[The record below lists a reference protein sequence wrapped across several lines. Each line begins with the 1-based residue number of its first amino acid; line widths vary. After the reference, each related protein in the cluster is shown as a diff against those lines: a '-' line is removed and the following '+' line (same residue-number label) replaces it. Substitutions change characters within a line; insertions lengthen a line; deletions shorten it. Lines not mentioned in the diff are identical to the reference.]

1 MSPGHNLPTNRER
14 LAEEYADYIARGDLI
29 LARVFRH
36 GRTLRTDFRKWM
48 KERAENYGD
57 MRAVLHEE
65 PFNAVT
71 SFLGIDHN
79 TPAYETFRRKYLNLV
94 KKIDNLEIEAPR
106 PPHR

>member
-1 MSPGHNLPTNRER
+1 MSPGDNLPINRES
-14 LAEEYADYIARGDLI
+14 LAEEYADYITRGDLI

-48 KERAENYGD
+48 NERVVNYGD

-79 TPAYETFRRKYLNLV
+79 TPAYATFRRKYLDFV
-94 KKIDNLEIEAPR
+94 KK
-106 PPHR
+106 